1 MWKVFKYGVFLVR
14 IFTPYLFVFSPN
26 TGKYGPE
33 KGLYLDNFHARD
45 TVQLFKCFIVT
56 LTGNQWGSTP
66 ALCTFDR
73 NLQLKPTTTTIY
85 YYVGYESG
93 FKSHK
98 VGRICI
104 KANWRENK
112 ELSLKQSTYRLAI
125 LLALSSASRVSSVRN
140 LDIHYVAKTE
150 DEYIFFTLINCI
162 KIQEKDILQNQT
174 CIMQTSCF

>member
-1 MWKVFKYGVFLVR
+1 MKSVQIRSFSGPNFYSVSLCIQSKYGKIRTRKSPVFGHFSRKRYSSAISAFHRHIDGKPMGQHPNIVHVWQE
-14 IFTPYLFVFSPN
+14 FT
-26 TGKYGPE
+26 
-33 KGLYLDNFHARD
+33 
-45 TVQLFKCFIVT
+45 I
-56 LTGNQWGSTP
+56 
-66 ALCTFDR
+66 
-73 NLQLKPTTTTIY
+73 TTIY

-112 ELSLKQSTYRLAI
+112 ELSLKQLTYRLAI

-150 DEYIFFTLINCI
+150 DEYIFTLINCI

>member
-1 MWKVFKYGVFLVR
+1 MGQHPNIVHVWQE
-14 IFTPYLFVFSPN
+14 FT
-26 TGKYGPE
+26 
-33 KGLYLDNFHARD
+33 
-45 TVQLFKCFIVT
+45 I
-56 LTGNQWGSTP
+56 
-66 ALCTFDR
+66 
-73 NLQLKPTTTTIY
+73 TTIY
-85 YYVGYESG
+85 YYVGYESD

-112 ELSLKQSTYRLAI
+112 ELSLKQLTYRLAI

-150 DEYIFFTLINCI
+150 DEYIFTLINCI